1 MDSVDDRITR
11 IQDELSDIRLTLN
24 EIHQYVVDTRED
36 MTTAKVTI
44 DKVASEVMPTIDN
57 LLKSPMLKMLLPKD
71 KK

>member
-1 MDSVDDRITR
+1 MDSVEDRITR

-24 EIHQYVVDTRED
+24 EIHQYVMDTRED
-36 MTTAKVTI
+36 MTAAKVTI